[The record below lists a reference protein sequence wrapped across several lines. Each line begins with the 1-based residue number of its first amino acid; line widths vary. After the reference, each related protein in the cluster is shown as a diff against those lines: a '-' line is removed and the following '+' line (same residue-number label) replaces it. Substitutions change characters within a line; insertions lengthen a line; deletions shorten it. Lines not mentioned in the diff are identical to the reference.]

1 MAFTFCLIDD
11 EPPLHWQRQLGLVP
25 RRGLATVRRA
35 LALAVLT
42 WLPITLWAAIQGRI
56 LPGRIPE
63 PLLHQ
68 YGITMMSL
76 GAIPLLVLGE
86 EVVNRVVAVVLP
98 QFVSSGMVV
107 EGEVG
112 RFEAIL
118 KGVARLRD
126 HPLPWLLILGITIG
140 VSLAS
145 PPGHVALNWARQEDG
160 GLGFGGLWFRWVA
173 RPIYLALLLAWV
185 WRLLL
190 VTLLCRRIARLP
202 LSLVPTHPD
211 RAMGLGFLEELPE
224 GFAPLALAMSAVISA
239 RWTHELIHRDVV
251 LTALK
256 LPFALFTI
264 LATLLLVSPL
274 LAFLPKQ
281 LLARRQALRDYGAL
295 VARHGRLTRQ
305 RWIEGRSLASL
316 GESAAILEAPELG
329 PIADT
334 TSLYEAVRNSRRSPI
349 GPMALV
355 RVLVPLLLPPLIG
368 LATQI
373 PLQEMLINIG
383 KALL

>member
-1 MAFTFCLIDD
+1 MAFTFSLIDD

-25 RRGLATVRRA
+25 PRGLATVRRA

-42 WLPITLWAAIQGRI
+42 WLPITLWAAFQGRI

-63 PLLHQ
+63 PLMHQ
-68 YGITMMSL
+68 YGITMMCM

-86 EVVNRVVAVVLP
+86 EVVNRVVAMVLP
-98 QFVSSGMVV
+98 QFVSSGVVV

-126 HPLPWLLILGITIG
+126 HPLPWLLILGVTIG

-145 PPGHVALNWARQEDG
+145 PQGHAALNWARQPDG
-160 GLGFGGLWFRWVA
+160 GLGFGGLWFLWVA
-173 RPIYLALLLAWV
+173 RPMYLALLLAWV
-185 WRLLL
+185 WRLVL
-190 VTLLCRRIARLP
+190 VALLCRRIARLP

-239 RWTHELIHRDVV
+239 RWTHELIHRDVE
-251 LTALK
+251 LISLK

-274 LAFLPKQ
+274 LAFLPKL

-295 VARHGRLTRQ
+295 VGRHGRLTRQ
-305 RWIEGRSLASL
+305 RWIEGISLDPQGKA
-316 GESAAILEAPELG
+316 EAILEAPELG

>member
-25 RRGLATVRRA
+25 RRGLGTVRRA

-42 WLPITLWAAIQGRI
+42 WLPITLWATVQGRI

-68 YGITMMSL
+68 YGITML
-76 GAIPLLVLGE
+76 CLVAIPLLVLGE

-98 QFVSSGMVV
+98 QFVSSGVVV
-107 EGEVG
+107 EGEVA
-112 RFEAIL
+112 RFETIL
-118 KGVARLRD
+118 RAVARLRD

-145 PPGHVALNWARQEDG
+145 SQGHAALNWARQEDG
-160 GLGFGGLWFRWVA
+160 GLGFGGLWFLWVA

-185 WRLLL
+185 WRLVL

-239 RWTHELIHRDVV
+239 RWTHELIHRDVE
-251 LTALK
+251 LTSLK
-256 LPFALFTI
+256 LPFALFTV

-295 VARHGRLTRQ
+295 VGRHGRLTRQ
-305 RWIEGRSLASL
+305 RWIEGRSLDSIGKA
-316 GESAAILEAPELG
+316 AAILEAPELG

-334 TSLYEAVRNSRRSPI
+334 TSLYEAVRDSRRSPI

-355 RVLVPLLLPPLIG
+355 RVLGPLLLPPLVG